1 MTEEQLKEELL
12 NTYTE
17 FYMEGFKT
25 NDVTLIDKIVQYP
38 ITYIKEGV
46 VEEMDHYPIDP
57 AKLKAEKEWDHS
69 IDWKFEI
76 PAINQTS
83 AHVVASAT
91 RCRADGSVI
100 EHVHGFYA
108 FTKVDGNWKMYVIA
122 DTTF

>member
-12 NTYTE
+12 KAYTE

-38 ITYIKEGV
+38 ITYIKDGV
-46 VEEMDHYPIDP
+46 VEKMDHYPIDP

-69 IDWKFEI
+69 IDWEFEI

-108 FTKVDGNWKMYVIA
+108 FTKVEGNWKMYVIA

>member
-12 NTYTE
+12 NTYTKY
-17 FYMEGFKT
+17 YMEGFKT
-25 NDVTLIDKIVQYP
+25 NDVALIDKIVQYP

-46 VEEMDHYPIDP
+46 VKKMDHYPIDP
-57 AKLKAEKEWDHS
+57 AMLKAEKEWDHS
-69 IDWKFEI
+69 IDWKFDI

-108 FTKVDGNWKMYVIA
+108 FSKVDENWKMYVIA
-122 DTTF
+122 DTTY